1 MKFVFTE
8 DALTRLETWGYR
20 GVIGL
25 FWNTTLGGILSF
37 LVFATIVI
45 LAIIGLITIVK
56 WFSGRKSRKM
66 DPHEKWLKTGK
77 M

>member
-1 MKFVFTE
+1 MKFIFTE
-8 DALTRLETWGYR
+8 DAWERIASWGYR

-25 FWNTTLGGILSF
+25 FWDTTPGGILAF
-37 LVFATIVI
+37 LTFTAIMI
-45 LAIIGLITIVK
+45 FAIIGLITVIK
-56 WFSGRKSRKM
+56 WLFGRKSRKM

>member
-1 MKFVFTE
+1 MKFVITE
-8 DALTRLETWGYR
+8 DAWTRLGTWGYR

-25 FWNTTLGGILSF
+25 FWDNTPGGILAF
-37 LVFATIVI
+37 LLFALVAVFT
-45 LAIIGLITIVK
+45 IIGFITVLK
-56 WFSGRKSRKM
+56 WFFTRKSRKM